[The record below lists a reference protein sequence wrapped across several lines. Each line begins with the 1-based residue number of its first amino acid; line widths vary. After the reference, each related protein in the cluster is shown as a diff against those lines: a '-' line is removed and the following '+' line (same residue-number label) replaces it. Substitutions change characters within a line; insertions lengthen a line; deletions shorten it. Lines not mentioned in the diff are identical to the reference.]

1 MGRVSPEV
9 EAVATELAGR
19 LALQRPL
26 VFIDLET
33 TGTKAQTDHIVEIA
47 VLKVSPAGPADL
59 VARLV
64 NPLMPIPPEATTVHG
79 ITDEDVSAQ
88 PEFRRIARGLAAYLE
103 GCDLAGFNVA
113 RFDLRILQEE
123 FRRVGVPFSIEDRRV
138 ADGMAV
144 FFQREPRDL
153 SAAMRF
159 YRGKE
164 LEGAHGA
171 GADVVASME
180 VLPGQLDR
188 YHDLATN
195 LEELDRIAAPRRP
208 EPDWLDMDGKLAWVE
223 SDACINF
230 GRHKGARLTDLAA
243 TNADYL
249 DRILHG
255 DFSDEVKSVVTKVR
269 AGIAVDR

>member
-33 TGTKAQTDHIVEIA
+33 TGTSAQTDRIVEIA

-59 VARLV
+59 VTRLV
-64 NPLMPIPPEATTVHG
+64 NPVMPIPPEATNVHG

-123 FRRVGVPFSIEDRRV
+123 FRRVWSRRWRSFSANSTATRIS
-138 ADGMAV
+138 
-144 FFQREPRDL
+144 QR
-153 SAAMRF
+153 
-159 YRGKE
+159 
-164 LEGAHGA
+164 
-171 GADVVASME
+171 
-180 VLPGQLDR
+180 
-188 YHDLATN
+188 T
-195 LEELDRIAAPRRP
+195 
-208 EPDWLDMDGKLAWVE
+208 
-223 SDACINF
+223 
-230 GRHKGARLTDLAA
+230 
-243 TNADYL
+243 
-249 DRILHG
+249 
-255 DFSDEVKSVVTKVR
+255 
-269 AGIAVDR
+269 